1 MKMPKE
7 VLVYVCDYEK
17 DGTPILAVVKN
28 VNEIPEDCDGEKVGN
43 YTLNRVATF
52 AVKRELK

>member
-7 VLVYVCDYEK
+7 VLVYVCDYEEN
-17 DGTPILAVVKN
+17 GTPILAVAQN
-28 VNEIPEDCDGEKVGN
+28 VSEIPADCDGEKVGN

-52 AVKRELK
+52 KVKRELK

>member
-7 VLVYVCDYEK
+7 VLVFVCDYDK
-17 DGTPILAVVKN
+17 DGTPILAVAKN
-28 VNEIPEDCDGEKVGN
+28 VSEIPEDCDGEKVGN

-52 AVKRELK
+52 KVKRELR

>member
-7 VLVYVCDYEK
+7 VLVYVCDYEE

-28 VNEIPEDCDGEKVGN
+28 VNEIPEDSDGEKVGN

-52 AVKRELK
+52 KVKRELK